1 MVKRGANAPKPAGGA
16 AAGFVLFGVLV
27 GVNLVGIGLLAAN
40 SLWSRVLQREREA
53 ELVFRGEAV
62 VRAIER
68 FAEARPATLPESLEQ
83 LVEEKYLRRAWLD
96 PFTGRPFRLLRQ
108 EGAAAT
114 AAPAE
119 AGPPPPNPA
128 EGDPTLLMERPGL
141 TEAPPTSGS
150 EAGRPDAAATTP
162 SGIIGVASESDL
174 LSFRV
179 YQGARRYS
187 DWRFEATSRSTTP
200 TETRPR

>member
-1 MVKRGANAPKPAGGA
+1 MNRGASAPKPAGG

-62 VRAIER
+62 VRAIDR
-68 FAEARPATLPESLEQ
+68 FAEARPGTLPESLEQ

-108 EGAAAT
+108 EGAAGAG

-128 EGDPTLLMERPGL
+128 EGDPALLLDRPGL
-141 TEAPPTSGS
+141 TEAPPTGGP
-150 EAGRPDAAATTP
+150 EAGRPETAAAVP
-162 SGIIGVASESDL
+162 SGIIGVASDSDL

-187 DWRFEATSRSTTP
+187 DWRFEATARTTTP

>member
-1 MVKRGANAPKPAGGA
+1 MNRTASARKPGAN
-16 AAGFVLFGVLV
+16 AGFVLFGVLV
-27 GVNLVGIGLLAAN
+27 GVNLIGIGLLAAN
-40 SLWSRVLQREREA
+40 MLWSRVLQREREA
-53 ELVFRGEAV
+53 ELLFRGEAV

-68 FAEARPATLPESLEQ
+68 FSETRPGTLPESLEQ

-96 PFTGRPFRLLRQ
+96 PFTGRPFRLLRR
-108 EGAAAT
+108 EGGPSAAGGT
-114 AAPAE
+114 DPNTR
-119 AGPPPPNPA
+119 PLPPPNPA
-128 EGDPTLLMERPGL
+128 EGDPALLMDRPGL
-141 TEAPPTSGS
+141 TEAPPTMAREEGPS
-150 EAGRPDAAATTP
+150 EAAAPP

-187 DWRFEATSRSTTP
+187 DWRFEATARNTAA

>member
-1 MVKRGANAPKPAGGA
+1 MSRTASAQNAGGS

-27 GVNLVGIGLLAAN
+27 GVNLVGIGLLVAN
-40 SLWSRVLQREREA
+40 TLWSRVLQREREA
-53 ELVFRGEAV
+53 ELLFRGEAV

-68 FAEARPATLPESLEQ
+68 FSETRPGTLPESLEQ

-108 EGAAAT
+108 EGGAS
-114 AAPAE
+114 PGG
-119 AGPPPPNPA
+119 AGPGARPLPPPNPA

-141 TEAPPTSGS
+141 TEAPPTEAREEDPS
-150 EAGRPDAAATTP
+150 EAAATP

-187 DWRFEATSRSTTP
+187 DWRFEATATGG
-200 TETRPR
+200 TRPR

>member
-1 MVKRGANAPKPAGGA
+1 MSRTASAQNAGGG

-27 GVNLVGIGLLAAN
+27 GVNLVGIGLLVAN
-40 SLWSRVLQREREA
+40 TLWSRVLQREREA
-53 ELVFRGEAV
+53 ELLFRGEAV

-68 FAEARPATLPESLEQ
+68 FSETRPGTLPESLEQ

-108 EGAAAT
+108 EGGASPGGT
-114 AAPAE
+114 
-119 AGPPPPNPA
+119 GPGARPLPPPNPA

-141 TEAPPTSGS
+141 TEALPTEAREEDPS
-150 EAGRPDAAATTP
+150 EAAATP

-187 DWRFEATSRSTTP
+187 DWRFEATTGGGA
-200 TETRPR
+200 RPR

>member
-1 MVKRGANAPKPAGGA
+1 MNRTPSARKPGGAN
-16 AAGFVLFGVLV
+16 AGFVLFGVLV

-40 SLWSRVLQREREA
+40 MLWSRVLQREREA
-53 ELVFRGEAV
+53 ELLFRGEAV

-68 FAEARPATLPESLEQ
+68 FSETRPGTLPESLEQ

-108 EGAAAT
+108 EGGPSAADADPN
-114 AAPAE
+114 ARPL
-119 AGPPPPNPA
+119 PPPNPA
-128 EGDPTLLMERPGL
+128 EGDPALLMDRPGL
-141 TEAPPTSGS
+141 TEAPPTEDREEGPSGT
-150 EAGRPDAAATTP
+150 AATP

-187 DWRFEATSRSTTP
+187 DWRFEATATAG
-200 TETRPR
+200 TRPR

>member
-1 MVKRGANAPKPAGGA
+1 MVSRTAGAQNAGGG

-27 GVNLVGIGLLAAN
+27 GVNLVGIGLLVAN
-40 SLWSRVLQREREA
+40 TLWSRVLQREREA
-53 ELVFRGEAV
+53 ELLFRGEAV

-68 FAEARPATLPESLEQ
+68 FSETRPGTLPESLEQ

-108 EGAAAT
+108 EGGAS
-114 AAPAE
+114 
-119 AGPPPPNPA
+119 AGGTGPGARPLPPPNPA

-141 TEAPPTSGS
+141 TEALPTEAREEDPS
-150 EAGRPDAAATTP
+150 EAAATP

-187 DWRFEATSRSTTP
+187 DWRFEATATGG
-200 TETRPR
+200 TRPR